1 MEKSASIF
9 KEILLESKVWGDPNF
24 DEVPLILL
32 VDDPD
37 GGSSGVWAGIY
48 EGPEE
53 PDENELGEDGM
64 ADPFRIIYMQACF
77 KLSECDPPKY
87 EGGKKW
93 IRQGSGEN
101 GEEGMS
107 TCRFGFG
114 NIEGVYI
121 VLDKKE
127 QLNKPNFMTT
137 LTKANVDLTAVMELW
152 LQQIRETPPGQNVW
166 HNIRT

>member
-114 NIEGVYI
+114 NIEGVYT
-121 VLDKKE
+121 
-127 QLNKPNFMTT
+127 P
-137 LTKANVDLTAVMELW
+137 KANVDLTAVMELW

-166 HNIRT
+166 YNIRT

>member
-1 MEKSASIF
+1 MEKFTGNF
-9 KEILLESKVWGDPNF
+9 KKISLNSKVWGDPNF

-53 PDENELGEDGM
+53 PDENELDEDGM

-114 NIEGVYI
+114 NIEGVYT
-121 VLDKKE
+121 
-127 QLNKPNFMTT
+127 P
-137 LTKANVDLTAVMELW
+137 KANVDLDAVMELW

-166 HNIRT
+166 YNIRT

>member
-1 MEKSASIF
+1 LKCYASIEMEKSASIF
-9 KEILLESKVWGDPNF
+9 KEIPLTSKVWGERDF
-24 DEVPLILL
+24 DDVPLILL
-32 VDDPD
+32 VCNED
-37 GGSSGVWAGIY
+37 GDTSGVWAGIY

-114 NIEGVYI
+114 NIEGVYT
-121 VLDKKE
+121 
-127 QLNKPNFMTT
+127 P
-137 LTKANVDLTAVMELW
+137 KANVDLTAVMELW

>member
-32 VDDPD
+32 LDDPD

-114 NIEGVYI
+114 NIEGVYT
-121 VLDKKE
+121 
-127 QLNKPNFMTT
+127 P
-137 LTKANVDLTAVMELW
+137 KANVDLTAVMELW
-152 LQQIRETPPGQNVW
+152 LQQIRETPPSQNVW
-166 HNIRT
+166 YNIRT

>member
-1 MEKSASIF
+1 MKCHASIEMEKSPSNF
-9 KEILLESKVWGDPNF
+9 KEIPLTSKVWGEGDF
-24 DEVPLILL
+24 DEVLLILL

-37 GGSSGVWAGIY
+37 GDASGVWAGIY

-53 PDENELGEDGM
+53 SDENELDEDGV
-64 ADPFRIIYMQACF
+64 ADPFRTFHMQACF
-77 KLSECDPPKY
+77 KLSECSPPKY

-93 IRQGSGEN
+93 IRQGSGKD

-107 TCRFGFG
+107 TQIFGFG
-114 NIEGVYI
+114 NIDGVYT
-121 VLDKKE
+121 
-127 QLNKPNFMTT
+127 P
-137 LTKANVDLTAVMELW
+137 KANVDLDAVMELW

>member
-32 VDDPD
+32 VDDQD

-77 KLSECDPPKY
+77 KLSECAPPKY

-114 NIEGVYI
+114 NIEGVYT
-121 VLDKKE
+121 
-127 QLNKPNFMTT
+127 P
-137 LTKANVDLTAVMELW
+137 KANVDLDAVMELW

-166 HNIRT
+166 HNIRA

>member
-114 NIEGVYI
+114 NIEGVYT
-121 VLDKKE
+121 
-127 QLNKPNFMTT
+127 P
-137 LTKANVDLTAVMELW
+137 KANVDLDAVMELW
-152 LQQIRETPPGQNVW
+152 LQQIRETPAGQKLW
-166 HNIRT
+166 HNGSYRGIR

>member
-114 NIEGVYI
+114 NIEGVYT
-121 VLDKKE
+121 
-127 QLNKPNFMTT
+127 P
-137 LTKANVDLTAVMELW
+137 KANVDLDAVMELW

>member
-1 MEKSASIF
+1 MEKSPSNF
-9 KEILLESKVWGDPNF
+9 KEIPLTSKVWGERDF

-32 VDDPD
+32 VCNED
-37 GGSSGVWAGIY
+37 GDTSGVWAGYY
-48 EGPEE
+48 EGVEE

-93 IRQGSGEN
+93 IRQGSGED

-107 TCRFGFG
+107 TWEFGFG
-114 NIEGVYI
+114 NIDGVYT
-121 VLDKKE
+121 
-127 QLNKPNFMTT
+127 P
-137 LTKANVDLTAVMELW
+137 KANVDLDAVMELW
-152 LQQIRETPPGQNVW
+152 LQQIRETPAGQHVW
-166 HNIRT
+166 HNIRA

>member
-24 DEVPLILL
+24 DEVPLIVL
-32 VDDPD
+32 VDDLD
-37 GGSSGVWAGIY
+37 GDTSGVWAGIY

-114 NIEGVYI
+114 NIEGVYT
-121 VLDKKE
+121 
-127 QLNKPNFMTT
+127 P
-137 LTKANVDLTAVMELW
+137 KANVDLTAVMELW

>member
-1 MEKSASIF
+1 MEKFTGNF
-9 KEILLESKVWGDPNF
+9 KKIPLTSKVWGDPNF
-24 DEVPLILL
+24 DEVRLIVL

-37 GGSSGVWAGIY
+37 GDTSGVWAGIY
-48 EGPEE
+48 EQDEE
-53 PDENELGEDGM
+53 LIENVLSMEMLSAEEAEAGERGDP
-64 ADPFRIIYMQACF
+64 DPFRAFYMQACY

-114 NIEGVYI
+114 NIEGVYT
-121 VLDKKE
+121 
-127 QLNKPNFMTT
+127 P
-137 LTKANVDLTAVMELW
+137 KANVDLDAVMELW
-152 LQQIRETPPGQNVW
+152 LQQIRETPAGQKLW
-166 HNIRT
+166 HNGSYRGIR

>member
-1 MEKSASIF
+1 MEKFTGNF
-9 KEILLESKVWGDPNF
+9 KKISLNSKVWGDPNF
-24 DEVPLILL
+24 DEVPLIVL
-32 VDDPD
+32 VEDLD
-37 GGSSGVWAGIY
+37 GDTSGVWAGIY

-114 NIEGVYI
+114 NIEGVY
-121 VLDKKE
+121 
-127 QLNKPNFMTT
+127 PP
-137 LTKANVDLTAVMELW
+137 KANVDLDAVMELW
-152 LQQIRETPPGQNVW
+152 LQQIRETPAGQNVW
-166 HNIRT
+166 HNL

>member
-87 EGGKKW
+87 VGGKKW

-114 NIEGVYI
+114 NIEGVYT
-121 VLDKKE
+121 
-127 QLNKPNFMTT
+127 P
-137 LTKANVDLTAVMELW
+137 KANVDLDAVMELW

>member
-32 VDDPD
+32 LDDPD

-114 NIEGVYI
+114 NIEGVYT
-121 VLDKKE
+121 
-127 QLNKPNFMTT
+127 P
-137 LTKANVDLTAVMELW
+137 KANVDLDAVMELW

>member
-1 MEKSASIF
+1 MEKFTGNF
-9 KEILLESKVWGDPNF
+9 KEIPLTSKVWGDPNF

-37 GGSSGVWAGIY
+37 GDTSGVWAGIY

-53 PDENELGEDGM
+53 PDENELDEDGM

-77 KLSECDPPKY
+77 KLSECSPPKY

-114 NIEGVYI
+114 NIEGVYT
-121 VLDKKE
+121 
-127 QLNKPNFMTT
+127 P
-137 LTKANVDLTAVMELW
+137 KANVDLTAVMELW

>member
-93 IRQGSGEN
+93 IRQGSGED

-107 TCRFGFG
+107 TQIFGFG
-114 NIEGVYI
+114 NIDGVYT
-121 VLDKKE
+121 
-127 QLNKPNFMTT
+127 P
-137 LTKANVDLTAVMELW
+137 KANVDLDAVMELW

>member
-1 MEKSASIF
+1 MKCYASIEMEKFTGNF
-9 KEILLESKVWGDPNF
+9 KKIPLTSKVWGDPNF

-32 VDDPD
+32 LDDPD

-114 NIEGVYI
+114 NIEGVYT
-121 VLDKKE
+121 
-127 QLNKPNFMTT
+127 P
-137 LTKANVDLTAVMELW
+137 KANVDLTAVMELW
-152 LQQIRETPPGQNVW
+152 LQQIRETPAGQKLW
-166 HNIRT
+166 HNGCYRGIH

>member
-48 EGPEE
+48 EGSEE

-114 NIEGVYI
+114 NIEGVYT
-121 VLDKKE
+121 
-127 QLNKPNFMTT
+127 P
-137 LTKANVDLTAVMELW
+137 KANVDLDAVMELW
-152 LQQIRETPPGQNVW
+152 LQQIRETPAGQHVW
-166 HNIRT
+166 HNIRA

>member
-1 MEKSASIF
+1 MEKFTGNF
-9 KEILLESKVWGDPNF
+9 KKIPLTSKVWGDPNF

-53 PDENELGEDGM
+53 PDENELDEDGY
-64 ADPFRIIYMQACF
+64 ADPFRIFHMQACF

-114 NIEGVYI
+114 NLEGVY
-121 VLDKKE
+121 
-127 QLNKPNFMTT
+127 KP
-137 LTKANVDLTAVMELW
+137 KANVDLDAVMELW
-152 LQQIRETPPGQNVW
+152 LLQIRETPPGQNVW